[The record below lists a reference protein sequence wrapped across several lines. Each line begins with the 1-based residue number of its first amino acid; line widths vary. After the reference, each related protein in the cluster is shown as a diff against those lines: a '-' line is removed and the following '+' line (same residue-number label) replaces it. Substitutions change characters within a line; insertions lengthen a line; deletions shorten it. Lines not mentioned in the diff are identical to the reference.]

1 MAKEV
6 VLSGGATDVL
16 YALFFRGA
24 LGSGD
29 LPAKSGA
36 AELRQLGFAKT
47 QYTCTEYQSENYFTF
62 LTPEG
67 QEYAIQHLADTRFG
81 VATGEHN
88 EIS

>member
-1 MAKEV
+1 MAKEI
-6 VLSGGATDVL
+6 VLSDGATDVL

-36 AELRQLGFAKT
+36 AELRELGFAKT
-47 QYTCTEYQSENYFTF
+47 QSTGTEYKKENYFTF

-67 QEYAIQHLADTRFG
+67 QEYAIHHLADTRFG
-81 VATGEHN
+81 VASGVMD
-88 EIS
+88 